1 MKLRNVVEAFNDKVS
16 LARRY
21 GKKVGRRL
29 QDQVEDRP
37 FTTLLAAFGIGYI
50 LSKIMGRRRSA

>member
-1 MKLRNVVEAFNDKVS
+1 MKLDNVVEAFNDKVS
-16 LARRY
+16 LAKRY
-21 GKKVGRRL
+21 GKKAGRRI

-50 LSKIMGRRRSA
+50 LSKIMGRRR